1 MSPRLKELQRAALTL
16 PVSER
21 AELAER
27 LISSLDETDE
37 VENEKLWVAEAERR
51 YVAYKA
57 GKLSVRSATEAVRDA
72 RARLK

>member
-1 MSPRLKELQRAALTL
+1 MSPRLKELEQEALTL

-21 AELAER
+21 AALAER

-37 VENEKLWVAEAERR
+37 AENERLWVAEAAGR
-51 YVAYKA
+51 YEAYKQ
-57 GKLSVRSATEAVRDA
+57 GKIPARSAEEALRDA